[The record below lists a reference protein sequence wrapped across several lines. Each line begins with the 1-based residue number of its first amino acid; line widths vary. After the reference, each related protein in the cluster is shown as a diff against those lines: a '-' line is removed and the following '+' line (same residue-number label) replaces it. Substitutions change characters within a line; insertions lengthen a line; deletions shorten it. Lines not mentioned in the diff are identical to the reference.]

1 MVCHYVCEKNIERN
15 FMMIRREPGSESR
28 FASETSNYRI
38 RYYCTPK
45 TVGRCKY
52 RDCYTSI
59 IM

>member
-45 TVGRCKY
+45 TVIVA
-52 RDCYTSI
+52 DVNI
-59 IM
+59 EIVIQV